1 MAKETPHIMRTLWAE
16 TQADK
21 VKVAEIKDQIQKH
34 TGLKEIDGKK
44 VTIKFL
50 TCNTA
55 GVLYYDEDE
64 PVAFLSMD
72 WADIALRIT
81 YVKW

>member
-1 MAKETPHIMRTLWAE
+1 MAKETPHVMRQLWAE
-16 TQADK
+16 LQSNKA
-21 VKVAEIKDQIQKH
+21 KVAEIKAQIIAH
-34 TGLKEIDGKK
+34 TGLKDLDGKQ
-44 VTIKFL
+44 VSIKFL

-55 GVLYYDEDE
+55 GVLYYNDDE

-72 WADIALRIT
+72 WADICLRIT